1 MIAGQRTALFW
12 LTLLLVAGCAAP
24 IRNIPLESSFWQN
37 KNLKIG
43 IAIAKYP
50 PGGAHRSGP
59 EGLLDMAIN
68 KAASSDFDTFLRTLT
83 PQEFSAFP
91 DRLAERLQTMGFS
104 TTRIPANL
112 DLEHFPKAKDG
123 LLSNDFRQ
131 LATTYDID
139 MLLLLSVEKFGTL
152 RYYQGFISMGAPKG
166 LFQAK
171 GQLIDLKGNELR
183 WQATMREDEGATSID
198 GEWPPPPDYT
208 KFVDAMRRSER
219 GAIYFL
225 ETQFF
230 ESLPQP

>member
-1 MIAGQRTALFW
+1 M
-12 LTLLLVAGCAAP
+12 
-24 IRNIPLESSFWQN
+24 RNIQLEPSFWQN
-37 KNLKIG
+37 KNHKIG
-43 IAIAKYP
+43 IALANYP
-50 PGGAHRSGP
+50 AGGAHRSGP

-68 KAASSDFDTFLRTLT
+68 RAASSDFDTYFRTLT

-91 DRLAERLQTMGFS
+91 DRLAERLQAMGFS
-104 TTRIPANL
+104 ATRIPTNL
-112 DLEHFPKAKDG
+112 HIEQFPKLKDG
-123 LLSNDFRQ
+123 PLSNDFRQ

-139 MLLLLSVEKFGTL
+139 MLLLLSVEKFGTI

-171 GQLIDLKGNELR
+171 GQLIDLRSNALR
-183 WQATMREDEGATSID
+183 WQAAMREDEGATSID
-198 GEWPPPPDYT
+198 GEWPPAPDYT

-225 ETQFF
+225 ETRFF